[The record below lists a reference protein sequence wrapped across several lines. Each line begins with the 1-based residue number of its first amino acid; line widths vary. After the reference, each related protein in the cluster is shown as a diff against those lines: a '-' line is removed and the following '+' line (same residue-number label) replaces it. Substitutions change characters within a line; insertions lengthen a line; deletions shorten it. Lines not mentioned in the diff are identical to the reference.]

1 MKLAVTISAVV
12 LAGCNSCQP
21 TPAPVLVTPSDQQ
34 IYAKLVD
41 AGCLKATDGGVEAVH
56 EERAMNPPPAWANCL
71 SNGGTVA
78 DCNVPCK

>member
-21 TPAPVLVTPSDQQ
+21 TPAPPVTPSDQQ
-34 IYAKLVD
+34 IWSKLVD
-41 AGCLKATDGGVEAVH
+41 AGCLSPDGSSAQDVAK
-56 EERAMNPPPAWANCL
+56 ERAVDPPPGWFNCL
-71 SNGGTVA
+71 ANGGTVA